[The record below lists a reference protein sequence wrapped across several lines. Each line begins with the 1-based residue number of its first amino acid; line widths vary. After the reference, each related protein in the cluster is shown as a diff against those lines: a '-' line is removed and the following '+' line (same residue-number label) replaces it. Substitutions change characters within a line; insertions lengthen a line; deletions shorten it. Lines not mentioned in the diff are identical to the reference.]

1 MPSCEYQVPSLLGV
15 RKVLEFT
22 LVGLA
27 LGIALGWLL
36 SLVSGNYFVIIG
48 VGALGIIVGIILG
61 VIP

>member
-1 MPSCEYQVPSLLGV
+1 MLGV

-48 VGALGIIVGIILG
+48 VGALGIIVGIVLG

>member
-1 MPSCEYQVPSLLGV
+1 MPSCKYRVPSVLGV